1 MNARFTP
8 QEIEPKWQQRWDA
21 SGINQTH
28 ELTGAASASR
38 PKWYFLTM
46 LPYPSGELHI
56 GHWFA
61 MAPSDAAARFKRM
74 QGYNV
79 FFPMGFDAFG
89 LPAENAAI
97 KRGIHPATWTM
108 SNIERMRKQLRS
120 MGGMFAWDREAITCD
135 PDYYKWTQW
144 FFLRLH
150 EAGLAYRA
158 FAPVDFCPKCNTTL
172 AREQVWG
179 DDRHCERCSTPV
191 IKKELNQ
198 WFFKITDYAEEL
210 LDFSRMQWPERV
222 QVLQTNWIGRS
233 EGARVIFQAQGGEP
247 IEVFTTRPDTL
258 WGATFMV
265 LAPEHPLVD
274 TLTTDAQT
282 AAVQAYRFQASRQ
295 KEIERLATDR
305 EKTGV
310 FTGGF
315 ATNPVNGERIPVWI
329 ADYVLMTYGTG
340 AIMAVPA
347 HDERDFVFA
356 SKFGLPIIPVIARP
370 DGVSRSVAWKD
381 HVNASF
387 AAALTAAGIA
397 FEETD
402 DAYHVTLTPAQVDAY
417 LALAQRAKTPGKW
430 LDVAGSRAA
439 FVFDD
444 AIVELDSV
452 AHDQEIVRRCQAIAP
467 ARAGQATIAMQLL
480 QDKAF
485 YQDVLFHDAYGTM
498 IASGAFSGTPGDGAK
513 KKVSAWLAQQGMG
526 KAAVNYR
533 LRDWLISRQRM
544 WGTPIP
550 IIHCAQC
557 GIVPVPYA
565 DLPVR
570 LPADAE
576 FLPTGESPL
585 KFHKGFRYVTCPRCG
600 GPAERE
606 TDTMDTFMC
615 SSWYQYA
622 YVTPYHKR
630 GQPIQRD
637 DLPWDAAQGAYWLP
651 VDQYT
656 GGIEHATMHLM
667 YTRFFTKALRDIGV
681 VNFDEPMRRLF
692 NQGII
697 LGEDGEKM
705 SKSRGNVVSPDD
717 LVAKYGADVVRAYL
731 MFIGP
736 WDMGGPWNSRGIEGV
751 LRFAQ
756 RAWSVVLAPPET
768 PTAAGNISELR
779 RKTHQTIQR
788 VTEDMAAFKFNTTLA
803 ALMEFNNYLIKVRET
818 TVYGSDAW
826 HEAIR
831 SLILLL
837 APVMPFISEELWER
851 VGGAYSVHQQAW
863 PSFDPAIARA
873 ELITLVVQINGKVR
887 ERIEVAADISEEG
900 ARSAALTSERVQKWL
915 EGKPVRKVIY
925 APQKLVNIV
934 V

>member
-1 MNARFTP
+1 MSTRYSP
-8 QEIEPKWQQRWDA
+8 QEIEPKWQQRWEA
-21 SGINQTH
+21 SGINRTR
-28 ELTGAASASR
+28 ELTGAENAQR

-46 LPYPSGELHI
+46 LPYPSGDLHI

-97 KRGIHPATWTM
+97 KRGIHPAAWTM
-108 SNIERMRKQLRS
+108 SNIEYMRKQLRS
-120 MGGMFAWDREAITCD
+120 MGAMFAWDREAITCD

-144 FFLRLH
+144 LFLRLY
-150 EAGLAYRA
+150 EAELAYRN
-158 FAPVDFCPKCNTTL
+158 FAPVDFCPRCNTTL

-179 DDRHCERCSTPV
+179 DDRHCERCGTPV

-233 EGARVIFQAQGGEP
+233 EGARVTFQAQGGEA

-274 TLTTDAQT
+274 TLTSAEQAD
-282 AAVQAYRFQASRQ
+282 AVQAYRSWASRQ
-295 KEIERLATDR
+295 SEIERLATDK

-347 HDERDFVFA
+347 HDERDFAFA
-356 SKFGLPIIPVIARP
+356 NKFGLPIIPVIARP

-381 HVNASF
+381 HVAAGFATSL
-387 AAALTAAGIA
+387 AAADIA
-397 FEETD
+397 FSETD
-402 DAYHVTLTPAQVDAY
+402 DAYYVTLTPDQVDAY
-417 LALAQRAKTPGKW
+417 LALAQRVKAPGKW
-430 LDVAGSRAA
+430 LDVAGSRMA
-439 FVFDD
+439 FIFDD
-444 AIVELDSV
+444 AIIELDSV
-452 AHDQEIVRRCQAIAP
+452 AADQEIVRRCRAIAP
-467 ARAGQATIAMQLL
+467 ARASRVAIAMQLL
-480 QDKAF
+480 TDKVF
-485 YQDVLFHDAYGTM
+485 YQDVLFHDSAHTM
-498 IASGAFSGTPGDGAK
+498 MNSGAFSGTPGEIAR
-513 KKVSAWLAQQGMG
+513 KKVSAWLEQQGIG
-526 KAAVNYR
+526 QAAVNYR

-544 WGTPIP
+544 WGAPIP
-550 IIHCAQC
+550 MIHCERC
-557 GIVPVPYA
+557 GIVPTPYE

-585 KFHKGFRYVTCPRCG
+585 KFHKGFRYVACPRCG

-622 YVTPYHKR
+622 YVTPYHKA
-630 GQPIQRD
+630 GQTIQRD

-656 GGIEHATMHLM
+656 GGIEHANMHLM

-681 VNFDEPMRRLF
+681 VNFDEPMLRLF

-717 LVAKYGADVVRAYL
+717 LIAKYGADVVRGYL

-736 WDMGGPWNSRGIEGV
+736 WDMGGPWNSRGIEGL
-751 LRFAQ
+751 LRFVQ
-756 RAWSVVLAPPET
+756 RVWSVALEPSEKQT
-768 PTAAGNISELR
+768 GAGDIKELR

-788 VTEDMAAFKFNTTLA
+788 VTEDIAAFKFNTTLA
-803 ALMEFNNYLIKVRET
+803 GLMEFNNYLIKAKET
-818 TVYGSDAW
+818 ALFGSEAW
-826 HEAIR
+826 QEAVR

-837 APVMPFISEELWER
+837 APIMPFISEELWER
-851 VGGAYSVHQQAW
+851 IGGAYSVHQQAW
-863 PSFDPAIARA
+863 PSFDPAVAA
-873 ELITLVVQINGKVR
+873 ADMITLVVQINGKVR
-887 ERIEVAADISEEG
+887 ERIEVAAGISEED
-900 ARSAALTSERVQKWL
+900 ARSAALSSDKVQKWL

-925 APQKLVNIV
+925 APQKLINIV